1 MHIYVKV
8 SLFFLIYMI
17 VRYQSC
23 DMFPGTI
30 PNGRRQRFCRMT
42 QEQFITTVA
51 LVLFMFFL
59 FLEIMPKMSLFSR

>member
-1 MHIYVKV
+1 MHTYVKV
-8 SLFFLIYMI
+8 GLFFLIYMI
-17 VRYQSC
+17 ARYQSC

-59 FLEIMPKMSLFSR
+59 FLEIMPKMSSFSR

>member
-1 MHIYVKV
+1 MHTYVKV
-8 SLFFLIYMI
+8 GLFFLIYMI

-23 DMFPGTI
+23 DLFPGTI

-42 QEQFITTVA
+42 QEQFMTTVA

>member
-1 MHIYVKV
+1 MHTYVKV
-8 SLFFLIYMI
+8 GLFFFIYMI